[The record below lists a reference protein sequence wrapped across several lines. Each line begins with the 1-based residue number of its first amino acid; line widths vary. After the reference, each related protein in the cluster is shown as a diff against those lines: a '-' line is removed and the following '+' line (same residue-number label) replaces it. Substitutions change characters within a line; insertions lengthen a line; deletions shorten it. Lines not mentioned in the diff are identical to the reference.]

1 MTGRRPAEPATPAR
15 RRATA
20 RPAAAARSGSGPG
33 GPAGGTTIAVRLFDA
48 DRTDTVLELEAALR
62 RRINARQLLWID
74 VEGPLDTGTADA
86 IAKRLELKPGTRT
99 NLEHPRAGAH
109 VAVHGSYFHIRLATE
124 ADHEPSESPH
134 WLDLVAAENVVL
146 SSHADPIPF
155 LADLDDR
162 IEADATVGA
171 IDAAA
176 FVATTIDSAVTS
188 YFKAIDEI
196 EEAVEQL
203 DARALTRTDGSDV
216 LADLVALRRRIAR
229 LRRVLSSQRD
239 VFAAFRTPDFGV
251 IATGQDSEAFHAL
264 AVRFDDALQSVDD
277 SRDGL
282 LGSFDIFMTRTG
294 QRTNE
299 IMKILALATVLLLP
313 GSLIAGLLGMNVT
326 VPLGKDDPMS
336 FWLVVGDDRA
346 AGGGG
351 PDRRPRSPL
360 DLNSVGPR
368 SRRFPC
374 RAAPVPR
381 RGIPDRE

>member
-1 MTGRRPAEPATPAR
+1 MYADTAGNIFYFYGGTVPRRDPKFDWTKPVDGSDPATDSKGYHAPGDL
-15 RRATA
+15 
-20 RPAAAARSGSGPG
+20 PQVLNPKSGWMQ
-33 GPAGGTTIAVRLFDA
+33 
-48 DRTDTVLELEAALR
+48 
-62 RRINARQLLWID
+62 N
-74 VEGPLDTGTADA
+74 
-86 IAKRLELKPGTRT
+86 T
-99 NLEHPRAGAH
+99 N
-109 VAVHGSYFHIRLATE
+109 S
-124 ADHEPSESPH
+124 
-134 WLDLVAAENVVL
+134 
-146 SSHADPIPF
+146 IPF

-171 IDAAA
+171 IDSAA

-196 EEAVEQL
+196 EEAVEHL

-251 IATGQDSEAFHAL
+251 IATGQGSEAFHAL

-326 VPLGKDDPMS
+326 VPLDKDDPMS
-336 FWLVVGDDRA
+336 FWLVLGMIALLA
-346 AGGGG
+346 AVVLIGARV
-351 PDRRPRSPL
+351 RRW
-360 DLNSVGPR
+360 
-368 SRRFPC
+368 
-374 RAAPVPR
+374 
-381 RGIPDRE
+381 I